1 MQALLFLLD
10 LAGKVVVG
18 IFLLRF
24 FMQLTRANFRNP
36 IAVALV
42 RFSNPVVLPLR
53 RLIPG
58 WGGMDIAS
66 LVAAFAVQAGVIF
79 ILGLLF
85 SPAGLSGFSL
95 TGLLL
100 RTLLTLIESSISLY
114 VLLVFFSVL
123 LSWFNRDPYNP
134 LANIVTGLT
143 EPVARA
149 GASTHSNDRR
159 TRSVARD
166 RADRAAGAVDSR
178 HHRVGAAV
186 VVDRSQ
192 STPGRQPR
200 CPIL

>member
-100 RTLLTLIESSISLY
+100 RALLTLLQSSISLY

-134 LANIVTGLT
+134 LANLVNGLT
-143 EPVARA
+143 EPLLAPARRLIPPLGGLDLSPVIVLIALQALSILVA
-149 GASTHSNDRR
+149 TELL
-159 TRSVARD
+159 
-166 RADRAAGAVDSR
+166 
-178 HHRVGAAV
+178 
-186 VVDRSQ
+186 
-192 STPGRQPR
+192 PR
-200 CPIL
+200 LL